1 MTYTLTDRRTQA
13 NARGGWG
20 RSLAYAALLTPVS
33 LQTMLG
39 RPADAGRRWQHLAR
53 AEPSETTA
61 AVSRAKVYGYGA
73 ISALLGLTSWFL
85 LFLIGL
91 AVVRGPF
98 WGFVEHGV
106 VEPGTWGGPSRTG
119 AWAVHGAVAV
129 PAILLFLGVLRGLSA
144 LQQLLVRPLYGRQAR
159 WWVLPA
165 TILLAT
171 GSALFFWSWL
181 QQL

>member
-1 MTYTLTDRRTQA
+1 MTDTLTRHQA
-13 NARGGWG
+13 EAKEGWR

-39 RPADAGRRWQHLAR
+39 NPADAGRRWQHLAR
-53 AEPSETTA
+53 TRPAGAGTLASP
-61 AVSRAKVYGYGA
+61 AKVYGYGV

-85 LFLIGL
+85 LFLSGL

-98 WGFVEHGV
+98 WGFVEHGA
-106 VEPGTWGGPSRTG
+106 VEPGTWGGPSRAG

-129 PAILLFLGVLRGLSA
+129 PAVLLFLLLLRGLTA
-144 LQQLLVRPLYGRQAR
+144 LQRMLVRPLYGQPAR

-165 TILLAT
+165 TILLAA
-171 GSALFFWSWL
+171 GSALFFWAWL